1 MADCSLVSF
10 MKIQA
15 KMNREPNLLAYR
27 EDERLLKRM
36 PGYKIKM
43 GYGLHLGWGIEG
55 AIGNIQIKVTC
66 FIFISMKVQHT
77 R

>member
-1 MADCSLVSF
+1 
-10 MKIQA
+10 
-15 KMNREPNLLAYR
+15 MNREPNLLAYR

-55 AIGNIQIKVTC
+55 AIGLI
-66 FIFISMKVQHT
+66 
-77 R
+77 